1 MLLSEASPSARV
13 PKSSAPVCSAP
24 PAFGS
29 HPLKQSSQQP
39 SSWRLLGACCIP
51 ALQAD
56 RYFLRPKLAPS
67 LCFLLRSKCVLHRL
81 HGPNV
86 YPFSSGRIRIA
97 SKTYTFGG
105 ENVYVSSVKRI
116 RLGYETYTFCPHKVY
131 VLPAQPPPAPHE
143 RPAVPPFAPALYRPL
158 PYHFCRGAEEV
169 CRRKS
174 LPSWCFPGW
183 EVSFIRSVQRTATSR
198 PQPIRIQG
206 KVREADSL
214 PDTRGRI
221 VSSKN

>member
-1 MLLSEASPSARV
+1 M
-13 PKSSAPVCSAP
+13 
-24 PAFGS
+24 
-29 HPLKQSSQQP
+29 
-39 SSWRLLGACCIP
+39 
-51 ALQAD
+51 
-56 RYFLRPKLAPS
+56 
-67 LCFLLRSKCVLHRL
+67 LHRL

-86 YPFSSGRIRIA
+86 YPFSSRRIRIV

-116 RLGYETYTFCPHKVY
+116 RLGHETYTFCPRTRYTPSRHS
-131 VLPAQPPPAPHE
+131 LFPPRTNAPL
-143 RPAVPPFAPALYRPL
+143 RRPL
-158 PYHFCRGAEEV
+158 PYRFCRGAEEV

-174 LPSWCFPGW
+174 LTSWCFPGR

-198 PQPIRIQG
+198 PQPIRIRG

-221 VSSKN
+221 VSSKNKRYDYPSYIYFDRGARIPLPHYLFD